1 MIEYFIVH
9 RIRNKILTIH
19 LAFKRKF
26 QKCLETME
34 NGNKGFLINKNKIF
48 LQAYFEYN
56 TDYTTYCICKFNL
69 KKRFAI
75 FL

>member
-1 MIEYFIVH
+1 
-9 RIRNKILTIH
+9 
-19 LAFKRKF
+19 
-26 QKCLETME
+26 ME

-48 LQAYFEYN
+48 LQAYFECN
-56 TDYTTYCICKFNL
+56 TDYTTYCTRKFNL

>member
-1 MIEYFIVH
+1 
-9 RIRNKILTIH
+9 
-19 LAFKRKF
+19 
-26 QKCLETME
+26 ME

-56 TDYTTYCICKFNL
+56 TDYTTYFTCKFNL

>member
-1 MIEYFIVH
+1 MIECFIVH

-26 QKCLETME
+26 QKWLETME

-56 TDYTTYCICKFNL
+56 TDYTTYCTCKFNL

>member
-26 QKCLETME
+26 QKCFETME

-48 LQAYFEYN
+48 YKLILNIIPIIQHTAHASL
-56 TDYTTYCICKFNL
+56 T
-69 KKRFAI
+69 
-75 FL
+75 

>member
-9 RIRNKILTIH
+9 RIRNKTLTIH

-26 QKCLETME
+26 QKWLETME

-56 TDYTTYCICKFNL
+56 TDYTTYCTCKFNL